1 MEYELQRNVKPLQI
15 LCNESNQNE
24 IKLFVIRILSFD
36 YIKKVKKKK
45 KKIGIHI
52 FKTVLDFIIRSHFFK
67 KKTRARVIFQKFL
80 TTR

>member
-45 KKIGIHI
+45 KIGIHI
-52 FKTVLDFIIRSHFFK
+52 FKTVLDFIIRSHFLK

>member
-45 KKIGIHI
+45 KIGIHI
-52 FKTVLDFIIRSHFFK
+52 FKTVLDFITRSHFFK